1 MVNTE
6 KLVPENEIL
15 FRVIKIID
23 IAYIAILYFT
33 VAFLFGR
40 YINLLF
46 TKIYGINF
54 ESKST
59 NVLYLEVLSQ
69 IIFIGIFCYIGKNLV
84 QLIPFPLD
92 GVNRF
97 DHSRVKELSSGAFLT
112 IFIVMFQYTMQNKLA
127 FIKEREDK
135 TKKLQ
140 NK

>member
-6 KLVPENEIL
+6 KLVPENELL

-23 IAYIAILYFT
+23 IAYIGILYFT
-33 VAFLFGR
+33 VAYVFGR
-40 YINLLF
+40 YINKLF
-46 TKIYGINF
+46 TNLYGIDF

-59 NVLYLEVLSQ
+59 NVLYLEILSQ
-69 IIFIGIFCYIGKNLV
+69 GIFISIFCYIGKNLV

-112 IFIVMFQYTMQNKLA
+112 VFIVMFQYTMQNKLS

-135 TKKLQ
+135 TKKIK
-140 NK
+140 N

>member
-6 KLVPENEIL
+6 KLVPENELL

-33 VAFLFGR
+33 VAYVFGR
-40 YINLLF
+40 YINKLF
-46 TKIYGINF
+46 TNMYGIDF

-69 IIFIGIFCYIGKNLV
+69 GIFIAIFCYIGKNLV

-112 IFIVMFQYTMQNKLA
+112 VFIVMFQYTMQNKIA

-135 TKKLQ
+135 TKTK
-140 NK
+140 K

>member
-6 KLVPENEIL
+6 KLAPENELL

-33 VAFLFGR
+33 VAYMFGR
-40 YINLLF
+40 YINMLF
-46 TKIYGINF
+46 TNLYGIDF

-69 IIFIGIFCYIGKNLV
+69 VIFIAIFCYIGKNLV

-112 IFIVMFQYTMQNKLA
+112 IFIVMFQYTMQNKLS

-135 TKKLQ
+135 TKKIT
-140 NK
+140 K